1 MSKTRQ
7 RGFSLLEVS
16 IVIAI
21 FFILMAVAVPV
32 LMTTIRSARL
42 RGATNDFSALLQ
54 QARMRSVQDDRYYS
68 VYFLTT
74 GALRQE
80 FVDIYPQNINGAS
93 GTGGATINQ
102 GDPMV
107 ALNSE
112 VTPQAAAAAPV
123 TNNLLLQMLGS
134 NPSHLTP
141 VDGTAAGTPITFG
154 PEGLPC
160 IPVALTGGSVCNSR
174 GGPVAYWIFLQHNI
188 IQSWQAVTVTP
199 AGRIQKWTYS
209 DGAWTRL

>member
-7 RGFSLLEVS
+7 RGFSLLEIS

-21 FFILMAVAVPV
+21 LFILIAVAVPV
-32 LMTTIRSARL
+32 LMTTVRSARL

-74 GALRQE
+74 GGVSQE

-93 GTGGATINQ
+93 GNNGAAIKP
-102 GDPMV
+102 GDPTV
-107 ALNSE
+107 ALISE
-112 VTPQAAAAAPV
+112 VAPQDASGAPA

-134 NPSHLTP
+134 NPANLAP
-141 VDGTAAGTPITFG
+141 QDGTAPGKPVTFG

-160 IPVALTGGSVCNSR
+160 SPKSVTGGSVCNSQ
-174 GGPVAYWIFLQHNI
+174 GGPVAYWVFFQNNI
-188 IQSWQAVTVTP
+188 PQSWEAVTVTP
-199 AGRIQKWTYS
+199 AGRIQKWSYS
-209 DGAWTRL
+209 DNSWRRR

>member
-1 MSKTRQ
+1 MSRTRQ
-7 RGFSLLEVS
+7 RGFSLLEIS

-21 FFILMAVAVPV
+21 LFILIAVAVPV
-32 LMTTIRSARL
+32 LMTTVRSARL

-74 GALRQE
+74 GGVSQE

-93 GTGGATINQ
+93 GTGGTTINQ
-102 GDPMV
+102 GDPMAV
-107 ALNSE
+107 LISE
-112 VTPQAAAAAPV
+112 VTTQAPAAAPV

-134 NPSHLTP
+134 NPSSLTP
-141 VDGTAAGTPITFG
+141 VDGTAAGSPVTFG

-160 IPVALTGGSVCNSR
+160 VPVALTGGSVCNSR
-174 GGPVAYWIFLQHNI
+174 GGPVAYWVFFQNNI
-188 IQSWQAVTVTP
+188 TQSWEAVTVTP
-199 AGRIQKWTYS
+199 AGRIQKWSYS
-209 DGAWTRL
+209 DNSWRRR

>member
-1 MSKTRQ
+1 MSKIRQ

-21 FFILMAVAVPV
+21 LFILIAVALPV
-32 LMTTIRSARL
+32 LMTTVRAARL

-93 GTGGATINQ
+93 GTGGVTINQ

-107 ALNSE
+107 VLNSE
-112 VTPQAAAAAPV
+112 VTAQDASGAPV

-134 NPSHLTP
+134 NPSKLTP
-141 VDGTAAGTPITFG
+141 VDGTAAGTPVTFG
-154 PEGLPC
+154 PEGLR
-160 IPVALTGGSVCNSR
+160 SS
-174 GGPVAYWIFLQHNI
+174 
-188 IQSWQAVTVTP
+188 
-199 AGRIQKWTYS
+199 
-209 DGAWTRL
+209 